1 MAPAD
6 SYYCFT
12 IDSSMIIR
20 AEAKN
25 SILQTVMLVLI
36 LLIFVFI
43 CRRNANIVS
52 EGLAEPVKVLARDM
66 ERVSQS
72 HFKKKKKVKS
82 SMYEITK
89 IENSFTVMK
98 ATLQVRFVWL
108 S

>member
-6 SYYCFT
+6 SYYSFT

-20 AEAKN
+20 AEAQN
-25 SILQTVMLVLI
+25 SIVQTVVLVLI
-36 LLIFVFI
+36 LLMLVFI
-43 CRRNANIVS
+43 FRRNMNIVS

-66 ERVSQS
+66 ERVSQL
-72 HFKKKKKVKS
+72 HFKKKKKVKT

-89 IENSFTVMK
+89 IEKSFAVMK
-98 ATLQVRFVWL
+98 ATLQVRVWL